1 MRTLRIITAVL
12 LFNISLF
19 SLLLS
24 IAGFTVKDIGA
35 VFGIVFL
42 FLTVILVL
50 LGIRLIKKP
59 AVKEPQVIEQTEY
72 IPEKMT
78 FLERLS
84 YSFEYFSGQIRNQ
97 NERNQKRKRL
107 GNE

>member
-1 MRTLRIITAVL
+1 MRALRIIGAVL

-42 FLTVILVL
+42 FWTIISVL

-59 AVKEPQVIEQTEY
+59 TVKELQVVEQPEY

-84 YSFEYFSGQIRNQ
+84 YSFEYFSGQIRKQ
-97 NERNQKRKRL
+97 NERNQKRNRL
-107 GNE
+107 RNE